1 MYCDLSPEVKRRNR
15 REMLRKFWPVYLI
28 YVVATGMFMLIHPA
42 YNSPLAYV
50 LAISLALSCIGM
62 IMTLA
67 VVTTRQ
73 RDEFQKQLIIQSM
86 TWGLCGMMSIT
97 TTWGMLEVVTDV
109 RHLPILMNF
118 PIFIVI
124 MAAAKVTLFRNNRP
138 TDE

>member
-1 MYCDLSPEVKRRNR
+1 MYCELTPEVKRRNR
-15 REMLRKFWPVYLI
+15 RELLRKFWPVYLI
-28 YVVATGMFMLIHPA
+28 YITATGMFLFLHPA
-42 YNSPLAYV
+42 HNSPLAYV
-50 LAISLALSCIGM
+50 LAISLALSLIGM
-62 IMTLA
+62 IVTLA

-97 TTWGMLEVVTDV
+97 TTWGLLEVFTDV
-109 RHLPILMNF
+109 RPLPILMNF

-138 TDE
+138 ADE